1 MLAIRR
7 ALINDPK
14 PLMPDEPGL
23 GLAPAVIDALYEPL
37 REHSACGAGR
47 RNGPRRG
54 APCLCASSEPER
66 FVRAGT
72 PNRAG
77 SGGAANLPRVQRR
90 GAIVTA
96 DCRAKNVPTTGS
108 ISEVILT

>member
-37 REHSACGAGR
+37 REGLTILLAEQAVEMPSKGR
-47 RNGPRRG
+47 TMPM
-54 APCLCASSEPER
+54 C
-66 FVRAGT
+66 FKRAGAFCQGRHAKSRGIRRCREST
-72 PNRAG
+72 
-77 SGGAANLPRVQRR
+77 SVQRR

-96 DCRAKNVPTTGS
+96 DCRAKNVPTTG
-108 ISEVILT
+108 